1 MPAAPRL
8 VCPAVATFWWRQL
21 DRGQHQLFLSFGAED
36 GAPVVGLRM
45 GPSWSSSWSGWHGY
59 WMRVP
64 EGLTVWV
71 SWRGSTNTTKI
82 LLEVGCKDSLYHF
95 VQHGEAI
102 WVNFAGIFTKTIS
115 QRLLLDGEC
124 SLAGTIVSLPET
136 HKWVDSIYV
145 PLAFFGWKVIDF
157 DRLE

>member
-8 VCPAVATFWWRQL
+8 VCPAVATFWWRQP

-45 GPSWSSSWSGWHGY
+45 GYSWSGWHGY
-59 WMRVP
+59 WKRTP
-64 EGLTVWV
+64 RGLTVWV
-71 SWRGSTNTTKI
+71 SWRGSTNTTEI
-82 LLEVGCKDSLYHF
+82 FLEVGCKDSLYHF
-95 VQHGEAI
+95 VQHGEVI

-124 SLAGTIVSLPET
+124 SLAGAIVSLPET